1 MAKRINNR
9 NRQSEKPPVKEKFVV
24 EGETFQQQAIP
35 RFSPATVNQKLQ
47 LQYLKEGRS
56 VVFSL
61 GAAGVGKSL
70 VAAYHAAC
78 LLKEKKIEK
87 ILLIRPVV
95 YVGNTIGMLSG
106 TAEEKLS
113 VWFKQTVT
121 HLEKFLGV
129 GFTRYCLDK
138 GIIQYQALEHVRGMS
153 FEDCYCIIEEAQ
165 GLTRQEFELILTRVG
180 KGGQLCLTA
189 DSKQSAKRDN
199 SGLNEFMALLNDVI
213 EKQPEYMSDDDL
225 DVLENDIGIVNYT
238 VEDIQRS
245 GVVKAVYKMC
255 YYNN

>member
-78 LLKEKKIEK
+78 LLKEK
-87 ILLIRPVV
+87 
-95 YVGNTIGMLSG
+95 
-106 TAEEKLS
+106 
-113 VWFKQTVT
+113 
-121 HLEKFLGV
+121 
-129 GFTRYCLDK
+129 
-138 GIIQYQALEHVRGMS
+138 
-153 FEDCYCIIEEAQ
+153 ED
-165 GLTRQEFELILTRVG
+165 
-180 KGGQLCLTA
+180 
-189 DSKQSAKRDN
+189 
-199 SGLNEFMALLNDVI
+199 
-213 EKQPEYMSDDDL
+213 
-225 DVLENDIGIVNYT
+225 
-238 VEDIQRS
+238 
-245 GVVKAVYKMC
+245 
-255 YYNN
+255 